1 MDEKN
6 ITIKISTS
14 TIIKAVLVVLSVI
27 VLYAI
32 RDILAVVLLSV
43 VIASSVEPAAIWFQ
57 KRKIPR
63 TVAVIFIYLSTF
75 AVLGILFYFIIPTVF
90 GEFSS
95 FSGTII
101 NYFQKPEQASL
112 LKGLFVGLP
121 ASVSQLLQ
129 TFSVS
134 VSNYI
139 SSFTGGFF
147 STASRIFGGAISF
160 ILVIVLSFYLS
171 VQEKGIE
178 KFLRIIFPLRY
189 EEYVFDLW
197 IRVRRKLGFW
207 MQGQILLATIIG
219 VLTYL
224 GLTILGIEYA
234 LTFALLAGF
243 FEIIPIFGPILAS
256 IPPIMVGFSQSPF
269 LALKVAILYIIVQ
282 QFENHLIYPLVV
294 RKIVGIPPVMS
305 ILALI
310 IGWELGGF
318 MGLLL
323 SVPLVTALVEI
334 LDDMDKRRRTK

>member
-147 STASRIFGGAISF
+147 STASRIFGGAISS
-160 ILVIVLSFYLS
+160 ILVI
-171 VQEKGIE
+171 
-178 KFLRIIFPLRY
+178 
-189 EEYVFDLW
+189 
-197 IRVRRKLGFW
+197 
-207 MQGQILLATIIG
+207 
-219 VLTYL
+219 
-224 GLTILGIEYA
+224 
-234 LTFALLAGF
+234 
-243 FEIIPIFGPILAS
+243 
-256 IPPIMVGFSQSPF
+256 
-269 LALKVAILYIIVQ
+269 
-282 QFENHLIYPLVV
+282 
-294 RKIVGIPPVMS
+294 
-305 ILALI
+305 
-310 IGWELGGF
+310 
-318 MGLLL
+318 
-323 SVPLVTALVEI
+323 
-334 LDDMDKRRRTK
+334 